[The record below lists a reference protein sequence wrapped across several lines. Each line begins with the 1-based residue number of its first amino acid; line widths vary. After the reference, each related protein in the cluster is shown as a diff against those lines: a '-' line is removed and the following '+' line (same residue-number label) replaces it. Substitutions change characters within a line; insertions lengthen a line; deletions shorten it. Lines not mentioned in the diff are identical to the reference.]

1 MIVDSPQRKASGPPH
16 GDTEGGSGASAARDV
31 TGTRNM
37 ARIALGE
44 PEFADIAGNAATAD
58 VLFELGMMYCI
69 GRGVAK
75 DYVTAHKWFNLAAMK
90 GSEDAKLYRR
100 ELAAEMSSAEV
111 AEAQRQARSW
121 LTLH

>member
-1 MIVDSPQRKASGPPH
+1 MIDVGPHKTASGSPRS
-16 GDTEGGSGASAARDV
+16 DTEGGSGASGATEA
-31 TGTRNM
+31 TGTKNM
-37 ARIALGE
+37 GRITLGE
-44 PEFADIAGNAATAD
+44 PDFADIAGNAATAD

-90 GSEDAKLYRR
+90 GSEDAKIYRR
-100 ELAAEMSSAEV
+100 ELATEMSAAEI